1 MTSHDLGVHARH
13 PPLRNEVGDM
23 LPKGLARKKNTHS
36 EQPREKGLDKTSESP
51 EGNYLLDA
59 AVILACLDTHYVL
72 ILREE
77 KTQVARLCF
86 FEVFCHKATDFCGS
100 ATAAN

>member
-1 MTSHDLGVHARH
+1 
-13 PPLRNEVGDM
+13 M